1 MAHINN
7 AGYAIVDTDPNTI
20 TELQS
25 GHIIKIAVL
34 TDGTKIWRFVV
45 GNTSGSK
52 WVEVNIV
59 GRRTISIEGN
69 EFLYLPIKGSDG
81 STFQA
86 GDLIFNG
93 WRDQNTLWGKAS
105 YVSGDGALF
114 SSWTLVRNG

>member
-69 EFLYLPIKGSDG
+69 EFTYVPIIGNSG
-81 STFQA
+81 STFQQ
-86 GDLIFNG
+86 GDLALNG
-93 WRDQNTLWGKAS
+93 WRDQNTFWVLAE
-105 YVSGDGALF
+105 YVSGDGAFFAAWNPKEVL
-114 SSWTLVRNG
+114 